1 VFNNMLP
8 LKSQKIRIKKGK
20 YKYIYYNIP
29 NISPEF
35 HMNKHLFIGDT
46 ELWALIILY
55 QLYYNIIFQSIF

>member
-35 HMNKHLFIGDT
+35 HMNKHLFIGDP